1 MTGRCGTMLGLLALA
16 AGCGPKVASPQAPLE
31 APDPADRI
39 RAIKALGEVGG
50 GNPDPTVVVA
60 LVDRLDDEDRGVRFF
75 AIARLDRLT
84 GRRFGYRAHDPVGV
98 RRVAV
103 DRWRR
108 YLERVGAG
116 APADRSGTS
125 E

>member
-1 MTGRCGTMLGLLALA
+1 MLGLLALA

-84 GRRFGYRAHDPVGV
+84 GWRFGYRAHDSVEV